1 MRADSTRQE
10 KDETDEGYQKAGEQ
24 QRIPHA
30 ETVWFRLVRGQ
41 HDNLIS
47 PVLFPD
53 VAMGV

>member
-1 MRADSTRQE
+1 MRQKKNEA
-10 KDETDEGYQKAGEQ
+10 DEGYQKAGDQ

-30 ETVWFRLVRGQ
+30 ETAWFRLARRQ
-41 HDNLIS
+41 HDNLIN